1 MNTNTLADSLLQKIT
16 ALEEL
21 IGKQSELIQAQA
33 LKIEE
38 QAATIARLQTR
49 IAELEKRTKK
59 NSGNSSKPPSSDGL
73 SKPPRTSSLR
83 ENGKNKSGGQLG
95 HKGETL
101 KQTLHPDIVT
111 RHVVTLCPDCNST
124 LSSEPLTGVVKRQ
137 VFDIPPPTIEVT
149 EHQAEVKYCRC
160 CNKRVMAQFP
170 EDVRAP
176 VQYGVVIR
184 AWAVYYQHQHFIP
197 EDRLQQLFSDLY
209 DIQLATATLTKCSQ
223 VAFDTLALFEESV
236 LSMVKLAAV
245 KNLDETGFRV
255 AGKTQWLHV
264 ASTQT
269 ATYYHVSPKRKSLL
283 DGLCGTVVHDHWKA
297 YYNLPGVLHG
307 LCNQHHLRE
316 LKSLIQH
323 EKEPWATKMSRL
335 LRVALRCRHFHK
347 HNEIPTARLSRLTQ
361 LYDGIVKEGLA
372 FHEAQ
377 IPLPRKGKQ
386 GRRPKRTGHNLLF
399 RLLHYKQDV
408 LRFLNDPLVPFTNN
422 DAERDLRM
430 AKCKQKISGGFRSV
444 HGANQFARIR
454 GFIST
459 ARKQG
464 WNILQSIQSVFTGNI
479 PVPV

>member
-1 MNTNTLADSLLQKIT
+1 MNAITLTDSLLQKIT
-16 ALEEL
+16 AFQEL

-33 LKIEE
+33 TKLEE
-38 QAATIARLQTR
+38 QAVTIKRLQTR

-59 NSGNSSKPPSSDGL
+59 NSSNSSKPPSSDGL

-83 ENGKNKSGGQLG
+83 ERGKNKSGGQLG

-101 KQTLHPDIVT
+101 KQALHPDIIT
-111 RHVVTLCPDCNST
+111 RHIVTSCPDCHSE
-124 LSSEPLTGVVKRQ
+124 LSSEPLTGIVKRQ
-137 VFDIPPPTIEVT
+137 VFDIPPPKIEVT
-149 EHQAEVKYCRC
+149 EHQAEVKYCTC
-160 CNKRVMAQFP
+160 CNRKVMAAFP
-170 EDVRAP
+170 EEVRAP
-176 VQYGVVIR
+176 VQYGAVVR

-209 DIQLATATLTKCSQ
+209 DIHLATATLTQCSQ
-223 VAFDTLALFEESV
+223 VAFAALAPFEESV
-236 LSMVKLAAV
+236 LSMVRLAAV

-269 ATYYHVSPKRKSLL
+269 ATYYHVSPRRKSLL

-323 EKEPWATKMSRL
+323 EKELWATKMSRL
-335 LRVALRCRHFHK
+335 LRVALRCRHFYAD
-347 HNEIPTARLSRLTQ
+347 NEIPKERLSRLTR
-361 LYDGIVKEGLA
+361 LYDNIINEGLL
-372 FHEAQ
+372 FHEKQ
-377 IPLPRKGKQ
+377 IPLPLKGKQ
-386 GRRPKRTGHNLLF
+386 GRRPKRTGHNLLV
-399 RLLHYKQDV
+399 RLLHYKEDV
-408 LRFLNDPLVPFTNN
+408 LRFLNDPMVPFTNN

-454 GFIST
+454 GFIAT

-464 WNILQSIQSVFTGNI
+464 WNILQSIQAVLTGNLPI
-479 PVPV
+479 PA

>member
-1 MNTNTLADSLLQKIT
+1 MNANTLAESLLPKIT
-16 ALEEL
+16 ALERL
-21 IGKQSELIQAQA
+21 IEKQSELIQAQA

-38 QAATIARLQTR
+38 QATTIARLQSR
-49 IAELEKRTKK
+49 ITELEKRTKK

-73 SKPPRTSSLR
+73 SKPPRTTSLR
-83 ENGKNKSGGQLG
+83 ENGKHKSGGQFG

-101 KQTLHPDIVT
+101 KQTLHPDIIT
-111 RHVVTLCPDCNST
+111 RHALTHCPNCST
-124 LSSEPLTGVVKRQ
+124 AFPPKSLAGIVKRQ
-137 VFDIPPPTIEVT
+137 VFDIPPPKIEIT
-149 EHQAEVKYCRC
+149 EHQAEVKYCMC
-160 CNKRVMAQFP
+160 CNKSVTAQFP
-170 EDVRAP
+170 DGVRAP
-176 VQYGVVIR
+176 AQYGVVIK

-209 DIQLATATLTKCSQ
+209 DIQLATATLTKCSE
-223 VAFDTLALFEESV
+223 VACNFLAPFENVV
-236 LSMVKLAAV
+236 LSMVKLAPV

-283 DGLCGTVVHDHWKA
+283 EGLRGTVVHDHWKA

-335 LRVALRCRHFHK
+335 LRVALRCRHFHEN
-347 HNEIPTARLSRLTQ
+347 NEIPPARLKKLIR
-361 LYDGIVKEGLA
+361 LYDSIVKEGLN

-377 IPLPRKGKQ
+377 MPLPYKGKQ

-408 LRFLNDPLVPFTNN
+408 LRFLNDSAVPFTNN

-444 HGANQFARIR
+444 HGAEQFARIR

-464 WNILQSIQSVFTGNI
+464 WNILQSIQSVFTGDI
-479 PVPV
+479 SVPV